1 MGHKVQSVQ
10 AKLVQPCSVDVTATK
25 ADLRMLYAVLKGVR
39 RSMVNRHK
47 DLHTAAGTG
56 TAD

>member
-1 MGHKVQSVQ
+1 MQSVQ
-10 AKLVQPCSVDVTATK
+10 AKLVQPCSVDVSATK

-47 DLHTAAGTG
+47 VLHTAAGTG